1 MSTEIP
7 NAFLNLRDA
16 YPEVAQAYEAL
27 AAAVHAA
34 GPLSPRERQLVK
46 LAVSIGAGLEGA
58 THAHTRRS
66 LEQGLTAAEIRQ
78 VALLGVTTLGL
89 PSAVRGYTWINDILE
104 AEA

>member
-7 NAFLNLRDA
+7 NAFLKLREA
-16 YPEVAQAYEAL
+16 YPEVAQSYEAL
-27 AAAVHAA
+27 AAAVHTA
-34 GPLSPRERQLVK
+34 GPLSARKRQLVK

-66 LEQGLTAAEIRQ
+66 VEQGLTAEEIRR

-89 PSAVRGYTWINDILE
+89 PSAVRGYTWITNILE